1 MTDTTT
7 TAPVAAIERRLEFR
21 ASPERVWRA
30 ISDSDELARW
40 FSQRADMP
48 IEVGGVGW
56 LEWDGHGRSVVRVE
70 VVDPPHRLVWRW
82 MNGPSSEADDTATL
96 VEWRLEPTAGGGTIL
111 HLRESGFA
119 RPSSRADNAVGWL
132 TELAELV
139 DLLAVERW
147 EHGIR
152 RTYAFRAAP
161 ERVWAAF
168 ADPEQFARWFGGET
182 PPALGAGTDGWFVW
196 PAHGRFAIRVEVV
209 EPPVYLAWR
218 WTTQQDTR
226 SMPRTRSCGPSGRSS
241 VARTAGPTSICSRP
255 GSSDRTS
262 STRTRA
268 AGTGTS
274 SRRCDAYLAKRR
286 RAPDTRPPRVQR
298 STPAPVA
305 GSAATGSAVL
315 VADSVASA
323 RT

>member
-1 MTDTTT
+1 VTDTTT

-218 WTTQQDTR
+218 WTTQQDA
-226 SMPRTRSCGPSGRSS
+226 PIDAANEVLRTEWAFERRADGGTDLHLLETGFIGPDEFDANSGGWDGDVLPALR
-241 VARTAGPTSICSRP
+241 RLLGEE
-255 GSSDRTS
+255 
-262 STRTRA
+262 A
-268 AGTGTS
+268 AG
-274 SRRCDAYLAKRR
+274 A
-286 RAPDTRPPRVQR
+286 
-298 STPAPVA
+298 
-305 GSAATGSAVL
+305 
-315 VADSVASA
+315 
-323 RT
+323 